1 MVDNQKVLKWIQNLI
16 CKSLEI
22 SNDTFIKFININENR
37 NKLDKYLNNVQGEGT
52 SLYFSEGTIIIIFL
66 I

>member
-1 MVDNQKVLKWIQNLI
+1 MGDNQKVLKWIQNLI

-22 SNDTFIKFININENR
+22 LNDTFNKFININENR

-52 SLYFSEGTIIIIFL
+52 SLYFAQGNITFIAL
-66 I
+66 L